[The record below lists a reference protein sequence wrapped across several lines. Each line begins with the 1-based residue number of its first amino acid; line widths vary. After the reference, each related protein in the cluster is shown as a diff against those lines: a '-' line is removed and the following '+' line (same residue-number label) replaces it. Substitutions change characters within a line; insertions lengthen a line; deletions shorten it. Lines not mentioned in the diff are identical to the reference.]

1 MQELIDIVELR
12 LKDDDLINSKIKI
25 EGLVIPIETYD
36 NINFNAIDDVFNFIA
51 KALSRVK
58 TDQKHKY
65 FESIRNLIKSYFSN
79 KCELLKSR
87 ELKYQFVRAEI
98 ELYLIVE
105 AKLLHKITDLQKS
118 LINGIKP
125 AASKGKVLKYSKEQ
139 RRLFYLDIS
148 KKIGLFEEPQMAV
161 HFAEFMSD
169 PRGTHPKYSLHL
181 RCSNRDFNFVLTT
194 IHNKIE
200 EFKFEKKNFFHQ
212 LLVFGKNGKFL
223 NQKQFQ
229 NGLKEPK
236 YANELLSIIESC
248 LEQLKKD

>member
-1 MQELIDIVELR
+1 MQELINIVELR
-12 LKDDDLINSKIKI
+12 LKDDDLINNKKSI
-25 EGLVIPIETYD
+25 EGLIIPIETYE

-58 TDQKHKY
+58 IDQKHKY
-65 FESIRNLIKSYFSN
+65 FESIRNLINSYFSN
-79 KCELLKSR
+79 KCELLKSS
-87 ELKYQFVRAEI
+87 ELNYQFVRAEI

-169 PRGTHPKYSLHL
+169 PRGTHPKYSLQL
-181 RCSNRDFNFVLTT
+181 RCTNRDFNFVLTT
-194 IHNKIE
+194 IS
-200 EFKFEKKNFFHQ
+200 Q
-212 LLVFGKNGKFL
+212 QDRRV
-223 NQKQFQ
+223 
-229 NGLKEPK
+229 
-236 YANELLSIIESC
+236 
-248 LEQLKKD
+248 